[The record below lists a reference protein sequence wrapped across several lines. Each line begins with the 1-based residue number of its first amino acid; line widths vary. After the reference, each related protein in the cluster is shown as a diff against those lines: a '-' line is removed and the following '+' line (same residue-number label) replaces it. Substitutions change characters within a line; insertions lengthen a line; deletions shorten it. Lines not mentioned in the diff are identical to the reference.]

1 MATELI
7 WDLELI
13 KRYDQTGPRY
23 TSYPTALQFSDN
35 FGVAAY
41 HAAAA
46 DSATARRPLSLY
58 FHIPFC
64 ARVCYYCGCN
74 KVVTKRREHA
84 EPYLQA
90 LFHEIEMQSELMGH
104 NQTVEQLHWGG
115 GTPTFLNP
123 TQMQALMDKT
133 AKHFN
138 LVSGDFGDY
147 SIEID
152 PREADWGTIGH
163 LRSLG
168 FNRISIGV
176 QDFNPTVQ
184 QAVNR
189 VQSEEETRDVIDAAR
204 ALTFRSINIDLIY
217 GLPFQS
223 CTSFMKTVDKVID
236 IRPDRLSVFNYAHMP
251 NRFMPQRRINNEDL
265 PSPQEKLAILENTI
279 TRLLDAGYVYIGMDH
294 FALPDDDLALAQEE
308 GTLHRNFQGY
318 TTHSQCDLIGMGVS
332 SISRVGNVYTQNHAN
347 MEEYTSRIN
356 NGKLAIRR
364 GLLMNE
370 DDRIRSAVINQLICH
385 FRLDFKPIEEKFGI
399 RFQDYFADAIKKLST
414 MAADGLIQ
422 IDSNSIVVEPR
433 GRLLI
438 RNICMQFDTY
448 QQVAEVQRFSRV
460 I

>member
-84 EPYLQA
+84 EPYLQT
-90 LFHEIEMQSELMGH
+90 LFHEIEMQSALMGH

-147 SIEID
+147 SIELD
-152 PREADWGTIGH
+152 PREADWSTIGH

-204 ALTFRSINIDLIY
+204 ALTFKSINIDLIY

-223 CTSFMKTVDKVID
+223 CASFMETVDKVIE

-251 NRFMPQRRINNEDL
+251 NRFMPQRRINSEDL
-265 PSPQEKLAILENTI
+265 PSPQEKLTILENTI

-294 FALPDDDLALAQEE
+294 FALPDDDLALAQEG

-332 SISRVGNVYTQNHAN
+332 SISRVGNVYAQNHAN
-347 MEEYTSRIN
+347 MEEYASRVN

-385 FRLDFKPIEEKFGI
+385 FRLDIKPIEETFGI
-399 RFQDYFADAIKKLST
+399 HFQDYFADALKKLST
-414 MAADGLIQ
+414 MAADGLIRM
-422 IDSNSIVVEPR
+422 DSQSIVVEPR

-438 RNICMQFDTY
+438 RNICMQFDVY